1 MTFYENKMKYIIVE
15 STKLFQSQAFLVNEI
30 TLKVQQALSTT
41 SSALSKVD
49 SILQEI
55 KGIRETIMAANPL
68 TINILII
75 LRSDLKEQL
84 EFSFVDLPIMCFIV

>member
-15 STKLFQSQAFLVNEI
+15 STKLFQSQAFLVNET